1 MENLVPKKIFLTKGV
16 GKDVDPLSSFER
28 ALKDAGIEKCNLV
41 SVSSILPPNCEIIPK
56 ERGVEL
62 LTPGQIT
69 FVVMSRN
76 SSNEPNRLMSASIG
90 VAIPADKSTYGYL
103 SEYHSFGETDEKAG
117 DKAEDLAASM
127 LASTLGID
135 FDMNQS
141 WDEKEQLFKLSGK
154 IVRTRN
160 TAQSA
165 IVDKDGMWM
174 TVLAAAV
181 MLLGSD

>member
-1 MENLVPKKIFLTKGV
+1 MENMVPVKMFLTKGV

-41 SVSSILPPNCEIIPK
+41 NVSSILPPNCEIVPREKGIEMLK
-56 ERGVEL
+56 
-62 LTPGQIT
+62 PGQIT

-76 SSNEPNRLMSASIG
+76 SSNEPNRLIASSIG
-90 VAIPADKSTYGYL
+90 VAIPADRSMYGYL

-117 DKAEDLAASM
+117 EKAEDLAACM

-135 FDMNQS
+135 FDMNQG

-154 IVRTRN
+154 IVKTRN
-160 TAQSA
+160 VAQSA
-165 IVDKDGMWM
+165 IIDKDGMWM
-174 TVLAAAV
+174 TVLSTAV
-181 MLLGSD
+181 LLLG

>member
-1 MENLVPKKIFLTKGV
+1 MAPKKMFLTKGV
-16 GKDVDPLSSFER
+16 GKDRDPLSSFER

-41 SVSSILPPNCEIIPK
+41 NVSSILPPNCEVMPR
-56 ERGVEL
+56 ERGIEL
-62 LTPGQIT
+62 LKPGQIT

-76 SSNEPNRLMSASIG
+76 SSNEPNRLIASSIG
-90 VAIPADKSTYGYL
+90 VAIPADRSMYGYL

-117 DKAEDLAASM
+117 EKAEDLAASM

-135 FDMNQS
+135 FDVKQS

-154 IVRTRN
+154 IVKTRN
-160 TAQSA
+160 IAQSA

-174 TVLAAAV
+174 TVLSTAV
-181 MLLGSD
+181 LLLE

>member
-1 MENLVPKKIFLTKGV
+1 MENMVPKKFFLTKGV

-41 SVSSILPPNCEIIPK
+41 NVSSILPPNCEIIPK
-56 ERGVEL
+56 EKGVEML
-62 LTPGQIT
+62 KPGQMT

-76 SSNEPNRLMSASIG
+76 SSNEPSRLIAASIG
-90 VAIPADKSTYGYL
+90 VAIPSDRSMYGYL
-103 SEYHSFGETDEKAG
+103 SEYHSFGETDEKAEEE
-117 DKAEDLAASM
+117 AEDLAACM

-154 IVRTRN
+154 IVKTRN
-160 TAQSA
+160 VAQSA
-165 IVDKDGMWM
+165 IVDKNGMWT

-181 MLLGSD
+181 LLLD

>member
-1 MENLVPKKIFLTKGV
+1 MENMVPKKLFLTKGV

-41 SVSSILPPNCEIIPK
+41 NVSSILPPNCEIIPK
-56 ERGVEL
+56 EKGVEML
-62 LTPGQIT
+62 KPGQMT

-76 SSNEPNRLMSASIG
+76 SSNEPSRLIAASIG
-90 VAIPADKSTYGYL
+90 VAIPSDRSMYGYL
-103 SEYHSFGETDEKAG
+103 SEYHSFGETDEKAEEE
-117 DKAEDLAASM
+117 AEDLAACM

-154 IVRTRN
+154 IVKTRN
-160 TAQSA
+160 VAQSA
-165 IVDKDGMWM
+165 IVDKNGMWT

-181 MLLGSD
+181 LLLD

>member
-1 MENLVPKKIFLTKGV
+1 MENMTPKKMFLTKGV
-16 GKDVDPLSSFER
+16 GKDRDPLSSFER

-41 SVSSILPPNCEIIPK
+41 NVSSILPPNCEIIPREK
-56 ERGVEL
+56 GIEL
-62 LTPGQIT
+62 LKPGQIT

-76 SSNEPNRLMSASIG
+76 SSNEPNRLIAASIG
-90 VAIPADKSTYGYL
+90 VAIPADRAQYGYL

-117 DKAEDLAASM
+117 EKAEDIAACM

-135 FDMNQS
+135 FDINQS
-141 WDEKEQLFKLSGK
+141 WDEREQLFKLSGK
-154 IVRTRN
+154 IVKTRN
-160 TAQSA
+160 IAQSA

-181 MLLGSD
+181 LILE

>member
-1 MENLVPKKIFLTKGV
+1 MENLVPKKMFLTKGV
-16 GKDVDPLSSFER
+16 GKDLDPLSSFER
-28 ALKDAGIEKCNLV
+28 ALKDAGIERCNLV
-41 SVSSILPPNCEIIPK
+41 NVSSILPPECDIIPREK
-56 ERGVEL
+56 GVEL
-62 LTPGQIT
+62 LKPGQIT

-76 SSNEPNRLMSASIG
+76 SSNEPNRLISASIG
-90 VAIPADKSTYGYL
+90 VAIPADKSAYGYL

-174 TVLAAAV
+174 TVIAV
-181 MLLGSD
+181 AVLLLE

>member
-1 MENLVPKKIFLTKGV
+1 MENLVPKKMFLTKGV

-28 ALKDAGIEKCNLV
+28 ALKDAGIERCNLV
-41 SVSSILPPNCEIIPK
+41 NVSSILPPDCEIIPK
-56 ERGVEL
+56 EKGVEL
-62 LTPGQIT
+62 LKPGQIT

-76 SSNEPNRLMSASIG
+76 SCNEPNRLMSASIG
-90 VAIPADKSTYGYL
+90 VAIPADKSAYGYL

-127 LASTLGID
+127 LASTLGVD
-135 FDMNQS
+135 FDMGQS

-160 TAQSA
+160 AAQST
-165 IVDKDGMWM
+165 IVDKDGMWR

-181 MLLGSD
+181 LLLE

>member
-1 MENLVPKKIFLTKGV
+1 MDDIVPKKMFLTKGV
-16 GKDVDPLSSFER
+16 GKDKDPLSSFER

-41 SVSSILPPNCEIIPK
+41 NVSSILPPNCEIISK

-62 LTPGQIT
+62 LKPGQIA

-76 SSNEPNRLMSASIG
+76 SSNEPNRLISASIG
-90 VAIPADKSTYGYL
+90 VAIPTDKSIYGYL

-117 DKAEDLAASM
+117 EKAEDLAASM

-135 FDMNQS
+135 FDVNQS

-154 IVRTRN
+154 IVKTRN
-160 TAQSA
+160 IAQSA
-165 IVDKDGMWM
+165 IVDKEGVWT
-174 TVLAAAV
+174 TVIASAV
-181 MLLGSD
+181 LLLE

>member
-1 MENLVPKKIFLTKGV
+1 MDDIVPKKMFLTKGV
-16 GKDVDPLSSFER
+16 GKDKDPLSSFER

-41 SVSSILPPNCEIIPK
+41 NVSSILPPNCEIISK

-62 LTPGQIT
+62 LKPGQIA

-76 SSNEPNRLMSASIG
+76 SSNEPNRLISASIG
-90 VAIPADKSTYGYL
+90 VAIPTDKSIYGYL

-117 DKAEDLAASM
+117 EKAEDLAASM

-135 FDMNQS
+135 FDVNQS

-154 IVRTRN
+154 IVKTRN
-160 TAQSA
+160 IAQSA
-165 IVDKDGMWM
+165 IVDKEGVWT
-174 TVLAAAV
+174 TVVASAV
-181 MLLGSD
+181 LLLE

>member
-1 MENLVPKKIFLTKGV
+1 MENIVPKRMFLTKGV
-16 GKDVDPLSSFER
+16 GKDMGPLSSFER

-41 SVSSILPPNCEIIPK
+41 NVSSILPPNCEVMPR
-56 ERGVEL
+56 ERGMEL
-62 LTPGQIT
+62 LKPGQIT

-76 SSNEPNRLMSASIG
+76 SSNEPNRLIASSIG
-90 VAIPADKSTYGYL
+90 VAIPADRSMYGYL

-117 DKAEDLAASM
+117 EKAEDLAACM

-135 FDMNQS
+135 FDVKQS
-141 WDEKEQLFKLSGK
+141 WDEREQLFKLSGK
-154 IVRTRN
+154 IVKTRN
-160 TAQSA
+160 VVQSA

-181 MLLGSD
+181 LLLE

>member
-1 MENLVPKKIFLTKGV
+1 MKNMVPKKLFLTKGV

-41 SVSSILPPNCEIIPK
+41 NVSSILPPNCEIIPREK
-56 ERGVEL
+56 GVEML
-62 LTPGQIT
+62 KPGQMT

-76 SSNEPNRLMSASIG
+76 SSNEPSRLIAASIG
-90 VAIPADKSTYGYL
+90 VAIPSDRSMYGYL
-103 SEYHSFGETDEKAG
+103 SEYHSFGETDEKAEE
-117 DKAEDLAASM
+117 KAEDLAACM

-135 FDMNQS
+135 FDMNQG

-154 IVRTRN
+154 IVKTRN
-160 TAQSA
+160 VAQSA
-165 IVDKDGMWM
+165 IVDKDGMWT

-181 MLLGSD
+181 LLLE

>member
-1 MENLVPKKIFLTKGV
+1 MENMVPKKMFLTKGV
-16 GKDVDPLSSFER
+16 GKDIDPLSSFER

-41 SVSSILPPNCEIIPK
+41 NVSSILPPNCEIIPK
-56 ERGVEL
+56 EKGVEL
-62 LTPGQIT
+62 LKPGQIT

-90 VAIPADKSTYGYL
+90 VAIPADKSAYGYL
-103 SEYHSFGETDEKAG
+103 SEYHSFGETDEKAAE
-117 DKAEDLAASM
+117 KAEDLAACM

-141 WDEKEQLFKLSGK
+141 WDEKEQIFKMSGK
-154 IVRTRN
+154 IVKTRN
-160 TAQSA
+160 VAQSA

-174 TVLAAAV
+174 TVIAV
-181 MLLGSD
+181 AVLLLE